1 MCRDTHITR
10 HITETPR
17 HARAGL
23 AKTMHFWR
31 EEDLTQYDVLHIAP
45 CEGDRVQSSL
55 QAALCLPSIL
65 ASQKMLSSCRKCVI
79 SLPKW
84 SWISQKVMV
93 RASSS
98 SFIKIPS
105 LFGSKT
111 SKTADVREEK
121 QATPVRKEYFVPR
134 KFVPMTRK
142 ALIRRIVEDEKLV
155 NPTDR
160 HYFQG
165 LAEVLDKS
173 IAGSFHAALG
183 ELKVSCKKILAV
195 PGLKYRSQ
203 FHGSR
208 VVATAP
214 SINYKLHIFP

>member
-1 MCRDTHITR
+1 M
-10 HITETPR
+10 
-17 HARAGL
+17 A
-23 AKTMHFWR
+23 
-31 EEDLTQYDVLHIAP
+31 
-45 CEGDRVQSSL
+45 
-55 QAALCLPSIL
+55 
-65 ASQKMLSSCRKCVI
+65 
-79 SLPKW
+79 
-84 SWISQKVMV
+84 

-111 SKTADVREEK
+111 SKTLKTADVREEK
-121 QATPVRKEYFVPR
+121 QATPVRKEYYVPR

-183 ELKVSCKKILAV
+183 ELKVQCKNRAGSEVQVTIPQVKSTGHCSIDKLQTTHIHKKRTLMYITAYPHSPHDGESTTVMDSGFHVVDSGSSVSPTWV
-195 PGLKYRSQ
+195 PNSNQ
-203 FHGSR
+203 
-208 VVATAP
+208 
-214 SINYKLHIFP
+214 

>member
-1 MCRDTHITR
+1 M
-10 HITETPR
+10 
-17 HARAGL
+17 A
-23 AKTMHFWR
+23 
-31 EEDLTQYDVLHIAP
+31 
-45 CEGDRVQSSL
+45 
-55 QAALCLPSIL
+55 
-65 ASQKMLSSCRKCVI
+65 
-79 SLPKW
+79 
-84 SWISQKVMV
+84 

-121 QATPVRKEYFVPR
+121 QATPVRKEYYVPR

-142 ALIRRIVEDEKLV
+142 ALIRRIVEDNKLV

-183 ELKVSCKKILAV
+183 ELKVRCKII
-195 PGLKYRSQ
+195 
-203 FHGSR
+203 GSAGSK
-208 VVATAP
+208 VHVMSTGHC
-214 SINYKLHIFP
+214 STDKLQTTQIPLDLTDHFV

>member
-1 MCRDTHITR
+1 M
-10 HITETPR
+10 
-17 HARAGL
+17 A
-23 AKTMHFWR
+23 
-31 EEDLTQYDVLHIAP
+31 
-45 CEGDRVQSSL
+45 
-55 QAALCLPSIL
+55 
-65 ASQKMLSSCRKCVI
+65 
-79 SLPKW
+79 
-84 SWISQKVMV
+84 

-121 QATPVRKEYFVPR
+121 QATPVRKEYYVPR

-142 ALIRRIVEDEKLV
+142 ALIRRIVEDKKLV

-183 ELKVSCKKILAV
+183 ELKVQCKITGSVESKVQVTILQV
-195 PGLKYRSQ
+195 MSTG
-203 FHGSR
+203 HC
-208 VVATAP
+208 
-214 SINYKLHIFP
+214 SIDKLQTTQIPLDLTGPFV

>member
-1 MCRDTHITR
+1 M
-10 HITETPR
+10 
-17 HARAGL
+17 A
-23 AKTMHFWR
+23 
-31 EEDLTQYDVLHIAP
+31 
-45 CEGDRVQSSL
+45 
-55 QAALCLPSIL
+55 
-65 ASQKMLSSCRKCVI
+65 
-79 SLPKW
+79 
-84 SWISQKVMV
+84 

-98 SFIKIPS
+98 SFLKIPP

-121 QATPVRKEYFVPR
+121 QATPVRKEYYVPR

-183 ELKVSCKKILAV
+183 GLKVV
-195 PGLKYRSQ
+195 
-203 FHGSR
+203 
-208 VVATAP
+208 
-214 SINYKLHIFP
+214 